1 MQRYFARIINDEI
14 ILNDDDLHHLLN
26 VMRAKTNDKFEA
38 VISNKSY
45 ICNIDSLNPFK
56 ISITDCFDRNNE
68 LKTELNLIL
77 CLPKGDKIDLI
88 IQKATE
94 LGANKILFVH
104 SKRSINKMDNDDLN
118 RKIVR
123 YNKIIKEASEQCRRN
138 RLMNIEGIYNL
149 KDLNKILP
157 QDNLSLLAY
166 EGISGETGQIGKYLK
181 NNTKPIYIIIGPEGG
196 FEIDEVSYLESIGF
210 KTVSLGKR
218 ILRLET
224 AVFYSLSVI
233 GYILENYEKE
243 ND

>member
-26 VMRAKTNDKFEA
+26 VMRAKINDKFEA

-56 ISITDCFDRNNE
+56 ISIIDSFDRNNE

>member
-26 VMRAKTNDKFEA
+26 VMRAKINDKFEA
-38 VISNKSY
+38 VVSNKSY
-45 ICNIDSLNPFK
+45 ICNINCLNPFK
-56 ISITDCFDRNNE
+56 ISIIDSFDRNNE